1 MTPDEK
7 IPEPVRQGSFLFAF
21 ISVDFDSL
29 RRAAP
34 CNVSNTT
41 HVVERCHP
49 QRNRRGGNLPSATSR
64 IQPVWLNETTPDMSF
79 RANAV
84 SRGIYSSCNFYLVSV
99 PLPTWWIPPLRFAP
113 VGMTKTG
120 YVSTD
125 SPTVSRAFYAAPRP
139 SSVRATPCQ
148 LPPREALVPCFRGS
162 GLPVRRE
169 GLRQNLPLR
178 GRGTAVGG
186 G

>member
-1 MTPDEK
+1 M
-7 IPEPVRQGSFLFAF
+7 V
-21 ISVDFDSL
+21 FDSL
-29 RRAAP
+29 RGAPP

-49 QRNRRGGNLPSATSR
+49 QRNRRGGNLPPATSR

-125 SPTVSRAFYAAPRP
+125 SPTVSRVFYAAPRP
-139 SSVRATPCQ
+139 SSVSPAGEPASPKGSSCTVLLGVWFPGTTLQ
-148 LPPREALVPCFRGS
+148 GANPRRKNAA
-162 GLPVRRE
+162 GLQFMPW
-169 GLRQNLPLR
+169 GK
-178 GRGTAVGG
+178 AW
-186 G
+186 